1 MRATVLISTLLATAA
16 YCVSAQP
23 TRSVYPT
30 VSQVLDRMTSS
41 KWKERRTAFYGAIS
55 LLESGWQ
62 NASDAD
68 TLRCGLIQLLTRE
81 NSLNKP
87 PEELARQRTVPRD
100 DEEEAADKTL
110 PPGTWS
116 EERSDYY
123 ADLIGSVA
131 DLDDE
136 RAIPVLLAVTPTGG
150 MATQGVARFGTKV
163 LDPVLEQVKG
173 PDSNL
178 AAGALFVIL
187 EMLKLRTVNDT
198 ASHLRIKDA
207 LRTTLASP
215 DARRRDCAIYA
226 IEFLDDREEFVPML
240 KQLAEH
246 DPDKLTGQPLK
257 DGSIGDIYFVRRNA
271 RRVLQCI
278 AKHERPPAGP
288 VQGR

>member
-1 MRATVLISTLLATAA
+1 
-16 YCVSAQP
+16 
-23 TRSVYPT
+23 
-30 VSQVLDRMTSS
+30 MTSS
-41 KWKERRTAFYGAIS
+41 KWKERRTAFYGALT

-68 TLRCGLIQLLTRE
+68 TLRCGLIQLLDRE

-136 RAIPVLLAVTPTGG
+136 RAIPVLLAAAQTGG
-150 MATQGVARFGTKV
+150 MAAQGVARFGITA
-163 LDPVLEQVKG
+163 LDPVLEQVRG
-173 PDSNL
+173 SDSML
-178 AAGALFVIL
+178 ACGAIFVIH
-187 EMLKLRTVNDT
+187 EMLKLRTAND
-198 ASHLRIKDA
+198 AGSQLRIKNA
-207 LRTTLASP
+207 LREALSSTDSW
-215 DARRRDCAIYA
+215 RRSYAVSA
-226 IEFLDDREEFVPML
+226 IEYLDGREEFVPTL

-246 DPDKLTGQPLK
+246 DPAKLGGQPLK
-257 DGSIGDIYFVRRNA
+257 DGSIGDIYYVRQDA
-271 RRVLQCI
+271 RRVLQGI

-288 VQGR
+288 IQGR